1 MTSIQSEDSSP
12 ESAAELLA
20 TLRGSYQ
27 VLGQL
32 LHSHR
37 NYLLKIITEEIDSR
51 LIARQGVSDIVQIA
65 FVRVLENFQRLTDG
79 IFSLASEEDLRRWL
93 RQICLNTLY
102 QEYRDEG
109 RGIRDFR
116 KDEPIQEGFE
126 QEASVL
132 SPSSVI
138 SQKEREDLLVNA
150 INGLPEADRI
160 LLRLKDLHDWT
171 YKSLADLLDGQETD
185 SGRVRMQRRITQI
198 RFELGQNDS
207 LKDLS

>member
-126 QEASVL
+126 QVASVL

>member
-1 MTSIQSEDSSP
+1 MTPIHSEDSSH

-65 FVRVLENFQRLTDG
+65 FARILENFQRQTEG
-79 IFSLASEEDLRRWL
+79 IFSLATEEDLRRWL

-109 RGIRDFR
+109 RAIRDFH

-138 SQKEREDLLVNA
+138 SQKEQEDLLVNA

-160 LLRLKDLHDWT
+160 LLRLKDLHNWT
-171 YKSLADLLDGQETD
+171 YKSLAELLDGQETD
-185 SGRVRMQRRITQI
+185 AGRVRMQRRLTQL

>member
-1 MTSIQSEDSSP
+1 MTSIQPEDSSP

-65 FVRVLENFQRLTDG
+65 FARILENFQRQTEG
-79 IFSLASEEDLRRWL
+79 IFSLATEEDLRRWL

-109 RGIRDFR
+109 RAIRDFR

-126 QEASVL
+126 HEQSVL

-138 SQKEREDLLVNA
+138 SQKEQEDLLVNA

-160 LLRLKDLHDWT
+160 LLRLKDLHNWT
-171 YKSLADLLDGQETD
+171 YKSLAELLDGQETD
-185 SGRVRMQRRITQI
+185 AGRVRMQRRLTLL
-198 RFELGQNDS
+198 RFELGQSDS

>member
-1 MTSIQSEDSSP
+1 MTSIQSEDSSQ

-65 FVRVLENFQRLTDG
+65 FVRVLESFQRLTEG
-79 IFSLASEEDLRRWL
+79 IFSLGTEEDLRKWL
-93 RQICLNTLY
+93 RQICLNALY

-116 KDEPIQEGFE
+116 KDEPIKEGIE
-126 QEASVL
+126 HEAIVS
-132 SPSSVI
+132 SPSSVL
-138 SQKEREDLLVNA
+138 SQREREEMLVSA
-150 INGLPEADRI
+150 INGLPEADRM
-160 LLRLKDLHDWT
+160 LLRLKDLHEWT
-171 YKSLADLLDGQETD
+171 YKSLAELLDGQETD
-185 SGRVRMQRRITQI
+185 AGRVRIQRRITRI

>member
-65 FVRVLENFQRLTDG
+65 FARILENFQRQTEG
-79 IFSLASEEDLRRWL
+79 IFSLATEEDLRRWL

-109 RGIRDFR
+109 RAIRDFR

-126 QEASVL
+126 HEESVL

-138 SQKEREDLLVNA
+138 SQKEQEDLLVNA

-160 LLRLKDLHDWT
+160 LLRLKDLHNWT
-171 YKSLADLLDGQETD
+171 YKSLAELLDGQETD
-185 SGRVRMQRRITQI
+185 AGRVRMQRRLTQL

>member
-1 MTSIQSEDSSP
+1 MTSIRSEDSSQ

-32 LHSHR
+32 LNSQR

-51 LIARQGVSDIVQIA
+51 LMAREGVSDIVQLA
-65 FVRVLENFQRLTDG
+65 FVRVLDNFQRLTGG
-79 IFSLASEEDLRRWL
+79 IFSVGTEEDLRKWL

-109 RGIRDFR
+109 REIRDFR

-126 QEASVL
+126 QESSVA

-138 SQKEREDLLVNA
+138 GQKEREALLVNA
-150 INGLPEADRI
+150 INELPESDRI

-171 YKSLADLLDGQETD
+171 YKSLAELIDGHESD
-185 SGRVRMQRRITQI
+185 SGRVRMQRRITEI

>member
-1 MTSIQSEDSSP
+1 MTSIQSEDSSQ

-171 YKSLADLLDGQETD
+171 YKSIADLLDGQETD